1 VHAADYRHGKFTKRK
16 LLMGGLLAGLRA
28 LGPTKLAAL
37 AAVALLSLA
46 MIAFMAL
53 RDASAPMALLYAD
66 LDLREAG
73 QVVEQLDRARIPHAT
88 EAGGARI
95 MVPADQVARAR
106 MLLAKDGL
114 PSGGSIGYEIFDRT
128 EGLTASAFQQGISQ
142 TRAME
147 GELARTI
154 RTLQGVRAARVHL
167 VLPKREPFARDR
179 QDAQASVV
187 LTMTGV
193 ARLDRDGVQAVLN
206 LIAAAVPG
214 LKPQNIAI
222 VDSRGTL
229 LARAGQPTAGLAAA
243 QTGEELKRGTEQRI
257 SRAVEEMLE
266 RSLGAGRVRA
276 EATVEL
282 DFDRVQETQEKY
294 DPDGQGV
301 RSQQSSTGNS
311 KSTEAPQN
319 VSVQNNLPNAEPSAS
334 GAGSTDQ
341 KSEETTNYEIGKTV
355 RTVVREQPQ
364 MKRLSVAVMVDGVTS
379 TGPDGKPAWAPR
391 GEEELARIANLVR
404 SAVGFDEKRGD
415 RVEIVPMR
423 FTMPDEAAE
432 PVAVPVWAQLDK
444 ADLMRL
450 AEAAMLAVAVVA
462 ALALVFRPMVLR
474 LVLKPQAALAGA
486 ASSLDGPAGAQASL
500 TGTGPGSGTGEPAL
514 DADGNPLPPS
524 ASGSEAMIK
533 LAHVEGELR
542 AASIQQVTEL
552 VERHPEASL
561 MMLRGWILSEGEQ

>member
-1 VHAADYRHGKFTKRK
+1 
-16 LLMGGLLAGLRA
+16 MGGLLAGLRG
-28 LGPTKLAAL
+28 LGPVKLGAL
-37 AAVALLSLA
+37 ALVALMSLGL
-46 MIAFMAL
+46 IAVMAL
-53 RDASAPMALLYAD
+53 RDSSAPLSLLYAD

-73 QVVEQLDRARIPHAT
+73 QVIEQLDRAHIRHGT

-95 MVPADQVARAR
+95 MVPEDQVARAR
-106 MLLAKDGL
+106 MLLAKEGL
-114 PSGGSIGYEIFDRT
+114 PSGGSIGYEIFDRA

-154 RTLQGVRAARVHL
+154 RSLQGVRAVRVHL

-179 QDAQASVV
+179 QEAQASVV

-214 LKPQNIAI
+214 LKPQNISI

-229 LARAGQPTAGLAAA
+229 LARAGQPAGGTA
-243 QTGEELKRGTEQRI
+243 QSGEELKRAAETRI

-266 RSLGAGRVRA
+266 RSLGVGRVRA
-276 EATVEL
+276 EAAVDL

-294 DPDGQGV
+294 DPEGQVV
-301 RSQQSSTGNS
+301 RSQQSTTGNT

-319 VSVQNNLPNAEPSAS
+319 VSVQNNLPNAEPAAS
-334 GAGSTDQ
+334 GAGSQEQ

-364 MKRLSVAVMVDGVTS
+364 LKRLSVAVMVDGVT
-379 TGPDGKPAWAPR
+379 TVGPDGKPVWTAR
-391 GEEELARIANLVR
+391 SDEELTRIASLVR

-423 FTMPDEAAE
+423 FTTPEDMAE
-432 PVAVPVWAQLDK
+432 PPAVPVWARLDK
-444 ADLMRL
+444 ADLVRL
-450 AEAAMLAVAVVA
+450 AEAAMLAVAVIA
-462 ALALVFRPMVLR
+462 CLALVFRPLVLR
-474 LVLKPQAALAGA
+474 LALGAPPALAGA
-486 ASSLDGPAGAQASL
+486 AGGTLAGDAGGAPVLGPDGRPMAQVAGD
-500 TGTGPGSGTGEPAL
+500 GSQPSE
-514 DADGNPLPPS
+514 DGV
-524 ASGSEAMIK
+524 EAMVK
-533 LAHVEGELR
+533 LANVEGELR
-542 AASIQQVTEL
+542 AASILQVTEL

-561 MMLRGWILSEGEQ
+561 AMLRGWIATEGDR